1 MGFNFPFDC
10 HYYTWQTDYFGQYYK
25 WKQQRT
31 QWKMAIRSRPS
42 YRILII
48 GSSGSGKTNTLLSL
62 IKEQDDTDNLFECK
76 RFKWTQISIFDQKVR
91 RCRNKTVK
99 WSKCIYWV
107 LKYDGWLYENIDH
120 YNPSR
125 KRKILTVFD
134 DMIVDIIT
142 NKKFQTIIKESFIRL
157 SHVKN

>member
-1 MGFNFPFDC
+1 
-10 HYYTWQTDYFGQYYK
+10 
-25 WKQQRT
+25 
-31 QWKMAIRSRPS
+31 MAIRSRPS

-48 GSSGSGKTNTLLSL
+48 CSSGSGKTNTWLSL